1 MALFKYI
8 YNCCLNNEKEPERL
22 PNHSVVGQP
31 KIRSEEKLL
40 FLPDESSII
49 AAPSPQMDDQ
59 GDCPKLQIKI
69 IESSAIETGTTVNIG
84 PLGFE
89 GSQRGKMD
97 GKVFFGS
104 KLTDGAEVVNDF
116 VVDELIKGF
125 GCRHFLIK
133 YNASK
138 QKYSISDL
146 GDGSGTF
153 VKINSPVVLKDGY
166 IVSYGNSHMTIH
178 YNSDM

>member
-1 MALFKYI
+1 MALFTYI
-8 YNCCLNNEKEPERL
+8 YHCCCKHEKEPEKL
-22 PNHSVVGQP
+22 PNHSIVEQP
-31 KIRSEEKLL
+31 KTRNEDKLL

-49 AAPSPQMDDQ
+49 AAPSPHMDDHS
-59 GDCPKLQIKI
+59 DCPKLQIKI
-69 IESSAIETGTTVNIG
+69 IESSAIETGTVVNIG
-84 PLGFE
+84 PLGLE
-89 GSQRGKMD
+89 GSKRGKMD

-104 KLTDGAEVVNDF
+104 KLRDGAEVVNDF
-116 VVDELIKGF
+116 VVDELMKGF
-125 GCRHFLIK
+125 GGRHFLIK
-133 YNASK
+133 YLINK

-153 VKINSPVVLKDGY
+153 VKIDSPIVLKDGY